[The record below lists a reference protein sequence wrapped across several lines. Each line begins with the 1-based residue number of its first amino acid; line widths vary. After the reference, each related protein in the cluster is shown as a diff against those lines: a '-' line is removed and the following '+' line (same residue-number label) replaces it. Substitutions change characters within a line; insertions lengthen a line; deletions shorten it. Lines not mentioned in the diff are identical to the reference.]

1 MAKDLKGTKTYEN
14 LMAAFGGESMA
25 RNKYTYFAS
34 QAKKEGYV
42 QISKIFE
49 ETADNEKEHAKL
61 WYKAAEGI
69 GTTAENLITA
79 AEGEHYEWTE
89 MYPGFADVADEEG
102 FKDIATQMRL
112 VADVEEKHEERY
124 RKLAANLKEGKVFE
138 REEEVTWQCI
148 NCGYITV
155 AKKAPAVCPAC
166 KHPQA
171 FFQIKPENY

>member
-14 LMAAFGGESMA
+14 LMAAFGGESME

-34 QAKKEGYV
+34 QAKKDGYV

-89 MYPGFADVADEEG
+89 MYPGFADVAEEEG

-112 VADVEEKHEERY
+112 VADVEQKHEERY

>member
-34 QAKKEGYV
+34 QAKKDGYV

-61 WYKAAEGI
+61 WYKSAEGI

-112 VADVEEKHEERY
+112 VADVEQKHEERY

>member
-34 QAKKEGYV
+34 QAKKDGYV

-89 MYPGFADVADEEG
+89 MYPGFADVAEEEG

-112 VADVEEKHEERY
+112 VADVEQKHEERY

>member
-1 MAKDLKGTKTYEN
+1 MVKDLKGTKTYEN

-34 QAKKEGYV
+34 QAKKDGYV

>member
-34 QAKKEGYV
+34 QAKKDGYV

-89 MYPGFADVADEEG
+89 MYPGFADIADEEG

-112 VADVEEKHEERY
+112 VADVEQKHEERY

>member
-34 QAKKEGYV
+34 QAKKDGYV

-112 VADVEEKHEERY
+112 VADVEEKHEKRY

>member
-34 QAKKEGYV
+34 QAKKDGYV

-112 VADVEEKHEERY
+112 VADVEQKHEERY

-171 FFQIKPENY
+171 FFQVKPENY

>member
-34 QAKKEGYV
+34 QAKKDGYV

-49 ETADNEKEHAKL
+49 ETAENEKEHAKL

-69 GTTAENLITA
+69 GTTVENLITA

-112 VADVEEKHEERY
+112 VADVEQKHEERY

>member
-34 QAKKEGYV
+34 QAQKDGYV

-112 VADVEEKHEERY
+112 VADVEQKHEERY

>member
-34 QAKKEGYV
+34 QAKKDGYV

-49 ETADNEKEHAKL
+49 ETAENEKEHAKL

-112 VADVEEKHEERY
+112 VADVEQKHEERY

>member
-34 QAKKEGYV
+34 QAKKDGYV

-89 MYPGFADVADEEG
+89 MYPGFADVAEEEG

>member
-34 QAKKEGYV
+34 QAKKDGYV

-89 MYPGFADVADEEG
+89 MNPGFADVADEEG

-112 VADVEEKHEERY
+112 VADVEQKHEERY

>member
-1 MAKDLKGTKTYEN
+1 
-14 LMAAFGGESMA
+14 
-25 RNKYTYFAS
+25 
-34 QAKKEGYV
+34 
-42 QISKIFE
+42 
-49 ETADNEKEHAKL
+49 
-61 WYKAAEGI
+61 
-69 GTTAENLITA
+69 
-79 AEGEHYEWTE
+79 

>member
-14 LMAAFGGESMA
+14 LMGAFAGESMA

-69 GTTAENLITA
+69 GTTAENLATA

-89 MYPGFADVADEEG
+89 MYPGFAKVAEEEG
-102 FKDIATQMRL
+102 FATIATQMRL
-112 VADVEEKHEERY
+112 VADVEEKHEQRY
-124 RKLAANLKEGKVFE
+124 RKLASNLKEGKVFE
-138 REEEVTWQCI
+138 RETEVTWQCI
-148 NCGYITV
+148 NCGYV
-155 AKKAPAVCPAC
+155 LEAKVAPAVCPAC
-166 KHPQA
+166 QHPQA

>member
-34 QAKKEGYV
+34 QAKKDGYV

-124 RKLAANLKEGKVFE
+124 RKLAANLKDGKVFE

-171 FFQIKPENY
+171 FFQVKPENY

>member
-34 QAKKEGYV
+34 QAKKDGYV

-49 ETADNEKEHAKL
+49 ETAENEKEHAKL
-61 WYKAAEGI
+61 WYK
-69 GTTAENLITA
+69 A

-112 VADVEEKHEERY
+112 VADVEQKHEERY

-138 REEEVTWQCI
+138 REEEVAWQCI

-166 KHPQA
+166 KHPQS
-171 FFQIKPENY
+171 FFQIKSENY

>member
-34 QAKKEGYV
+34 QAKKDGYV

-112 VADVEEKHEERY
+112 VADVEQKHEERY

>member
-34 QAKKEGYV
+34 QAKKDGYV

-166 KHPQA
+166 KHPQS
-171 FFQIKPENY
+171 FFQIKSENY

>member
-1 MAKDLKGTKTYEN
+1 MAKDLEGTKTYEN

-34 QAKKEGYV
+34 QAKKDGYV

-49 ETADNEKEHAKL
+49 ETAENEKEHAKL

-112 VADVEEKHEERY
+112 VADVEQKHEERY

-138 REEEVTWQCI
+138 REEEVAWQCI

-166 KHPQA
+166 KHPQS
-171 FFQIKPENY
+171 FFQIKSENY